1 MSCKSD
7 LLGTVEK
14 DKKGNVPY
22 AWTDI
27 TYLLNK
33 ANVPWAYYV
42 DPGSCWAEGCNR
54 SPSGTANAM
63 NPLPGFQTV
72 HDDNQTGNIKF
83 HPSYFDAAKNGTLP
97 SVSWVIPGTGYS
109 EHPSHGTITAGQAF
123 VTKVINAAMQG
134 PDWNSTA
141 IFLTWDDPGGFYD
154 HVPPV
159 KVDANGYGMRV
170 PALVISPYAKKGY
183 IDSQTLSFDAYLKL
197 IEDRFMQ
204 GQRLDPKTDGRP
216 DPRPTVRENVKQ
228 LGNLAKD
235 FDFNQVPRK
244 PLILN
249 PNP

>member
-1 MSCKSD
+1 
-7 LLGTVEK
+7 
-14 DKKGNVPY
+14 
-22 AWTDI
+22 
-27 TYLLNK
+27 
-33 ANVPWAYYV
+33 
-42 DPGSCWAEGCNR
+42 
-54 SPSGTANAM
+54 M
-63 NPLPGFQTV
+63 NPLPGFQDV
-72 HDDNQTGNIKF
+72 HDDKQTGNVKF

-109 EHPSHGTITAGQAF
+109 EHPGHGTITAGQAF

-159 KVDANGYGMRV
+159 KVDQNGYGMRV

-197 IEDRFMQ
+197 IEDRFMG

-216 DPRPTVRENVKQ
+216 DPRPTVRENVKL
-228 LGNLAKD
+228 LGDLSKD
-235 FDFNQVPRK
+235 FDFNQEPRK